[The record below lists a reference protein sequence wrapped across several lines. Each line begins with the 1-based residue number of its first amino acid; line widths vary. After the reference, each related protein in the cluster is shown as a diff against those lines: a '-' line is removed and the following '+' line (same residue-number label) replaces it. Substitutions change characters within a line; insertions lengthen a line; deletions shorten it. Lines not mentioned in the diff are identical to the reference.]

1 MALKFL
7 SMPIKIEVNTVRS
20 DIFDTTPKHKPTH
33 SCKDRRNRILLFLAL
48 LKEKQTRFDIARQ
61 NDSSIDSTSVTYVS
75 FGEIEHIIDELIALD
90 I

>member
-1 MALKFL
+1 M
-7 SMPIKIEVNTVRS
+7 EVNTVRS

-33 SCKDRRNRILLFLAL
+33 SCTDRRNRILLFLAL

-61 NDSSIDSTSVTYVS
+61 NDSSFDAAVVSYVS
-75 FGEIEHIIDELIALD
+75 FGEIGHIIDELLALD